1 MRSFS
6 SRLQYL
12 AFAVLLAALVLPASA
27 QNRLALITELSGTVE
42 LARSGSSTFDAT
54 EWGTPLYQGD
64 RIRTASGA
72 QAVLLFSDNNLM
84 TVSGGNTYTVG
95 GAAAAG
101 GRSVSSSVISSD
113 TDLTLHRAGAGEVEV
128 LGGLRN
134 SLSREAI
141 AVQSPVNTRIAST
154 RPMFSWVSLDGFDSY
169 KITLQ
174 SAGKEIWSA
183 ETDETWIAYPENAPA
198 LGADETYF
206 WRVTGE
212 NLMDSEDSKLVSFQ
226 VLSGEDQAAYESAL
240 AELNTQYPDAERGD
254 SYLFLLGTL
263 QAKHQVYDGAIASFE
278 RIAEL
283 HPGSA
288 GAHQILGSLYAEVG
302 RVADAIAATERAAQL
317 RSDE

>member
-1 MRSFS
+1 MRALPTSLRSFAATA
-6 SRLQYL
+6 L
-12 AFAVLLAALVLPASA
+12 FALLVLPSSA
-27 QNRLALITELSGTVE
+27 QDRLALITELSGSVE

-95 GAAAAG
+95 GAATSG

-134 SLSREAI
+134 SLSREPI
-141 AVQSPVNTRIAST
+141 TVRSPVNTRVASD
-154 RPMFSWVSLDGFDSY
+154 RPAFHWESLDGFDTY
-169 KITLQ
+169 IVTLQ
-174 SAGKEIWSA
+174 SAGREIWRA
-183 ETDETWIAYPENAPA
+183 ETEETSIVYPDDAPELA
-198 LGADETYF
+198 ADETYF

-226 VLSGEDQAAYESAL
+226 VLSGDDQATYEA
-240 AELNTQYPDAERGD
+240 AMEELNAQYGPDERGD

-263 QAKHQVYDGAIASFE
+263 QAKHEVYEGAIDSFE
-278 RIAEL
+278 RIAKM

-288 GAHQILGSLYAEVG
+288 NVHQILGSLYAEVG
-302 RVADAIAATERAAQL
+302 RVADAIKSIERAAEIQ
-317 RSDE
+317 